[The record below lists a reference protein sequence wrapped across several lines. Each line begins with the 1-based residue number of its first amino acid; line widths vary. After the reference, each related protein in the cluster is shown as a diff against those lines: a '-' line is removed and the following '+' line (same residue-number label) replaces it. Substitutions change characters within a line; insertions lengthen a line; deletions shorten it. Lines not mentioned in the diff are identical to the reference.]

1 MHLIN
6 FNNLF
11 YFYVLNNPKLAQ
23 IQPLK
28 PKLLYT
34 KLLLVIEYSFGNKIT
49 DGYIL

>member
-1 MHLIN
+1 MSFLFVLYGLIN

-11 YFYVLNNPKLAQ
+11 YFYALNNQKLAQ

-34 KLLLVIEYSFGNKIT
+34 KLLLVIEYHLVTK
-49 DGYIL
+49 